1 MRTRAA
7 WPLALAILTAAPPP
21 ATAADPVDDVVRAVR
36 EAVQQKHSDGDL
48 ARALRRLSLK
58 TRLDNRT
65 AEEMESLAPG
75 PKSIAELE
83 RLRETTRDLPLPAVR
98 PQFDSPPPPTPDE
111 LLSVIEEARR
121 KALAYTAGLP
131 DFICEETVHRY
142 ESATG
147 KDNWALKDTL
157 TLQLSYFGHL
167 ENYKLT
173 AMNGHKT
180 ELTYEA
186 AGGMMSKGEFGS
198 MLLEVFSAD
207 SRAAFA
213 WSNWTTLRHRPAY
226 VVSFSI
232 AVWNSLYYLMVGQRG
247 TGSVSTVAGEHG
259 LVYIDRETQEV
270 LRVDSEADSLPD
282 GFPLGGATR
291 VLDYGTVEVG
301 GRSFLLPLRADLR
314 MMPRDTAPQAR
325 NEVMFTGYR
334 KFTGESAISFGD
346 PVEEKPKAEPAR
358 K

>member
-7 WPLALAILTAAPPP
+7 WPLALAILTAVPPP
-21 ATAADPVDDVVRAVR
+21 ATAADTPDDVVRAVR
-36 EAVQQKHSDGDL
+36 DAFQHRRSDGDL
-48 ARALRRLSLK
+48 ARTLRRLSLK

-83 RLRETTRDLPLPAVR
+83 RLREITRDLPLPAVV
-98 PQFDSPPPPTPDE
+98 PQFDSPPAPTPEE
-111 LLSVIEEARR
+111 LRRVIEAARG

-131 DFICEETVHRY
+131 DFICGETVRRY

-147 KDNWALKDTL
+147 KANWALTDTL
-157 TLQLSYFGHL
+157 TLQLTYFGHL

-173 AMNGHKT
+173 AMNGRKT
-180 ELTYEA
+180 ELTYEG

-198 MLLEVFSAD
+198 MLLEVFAPD
-207 SRAAFA
+207 SRVAFA

-226 VVSFSI
+226 VLSFSI
-232 AVWNSLYYLMVGQRG
+232 AAWNSRYFLMVGQRG
-247 TGSVSTVAGEHG
+247 TGSVSTEAGEHG
-259 LVYIDRETQEV
+259 LVYIDRETEEV
-270 LRVDSEADSLPD
+270 LRVDSEADSIPD
-282 GFPLGGATR
+282 GFPLAGATR
-291 VLDYGTVEVG
+291 VLDYGETEVG

-314 MMPRDTAPQAR
+314 MMPRDSQPQAR
-325 NEVMFTGYR
+325 NEVEFTGYR

-346 PVEEKPKAEPAR
+346 PVEEKPAAGHGK